1 MKKTQIFNSNNK
13 SLDLVNLKKLS
24 SLPVELHSI
33 LIGIML
39 GDGGIYRSSP
49 TANARFEMS
58 LGTKYQKFA
67 EYLGELFK
75 EYMSNP
81 VKSINIKGKTNNYTN
96 YRFKTVSL
104 PVFNQYHDMFYI
116 FYTDKKN
123 YIKIVPSN
131 INELINP
138 IVLAYL
144 IMTDG
149 NFDASRNRVRIYTN
163 SYKKDE
169 VVKLADAIMNNLKIY
184 TGVLHDRNDQ
194 WILTIGAK
202 NLELLRNTVSPHF
215 HSSMLYR
222 IGILEK
228 TSAPFIFIIIFW
240 ARAPYSF
247 LILAFNVIS

>member
-1 MKKTQIFNSNNK
+1 MKPKIKNMKKTQIFNSNNK

-116 FYTDKKN
+116 FNTDKKN
-123 YIKIVPSN
+123 YVKIVPFN

-194 WILTIGAK
+194 
-202 NLELLRNTVSPHF
+202 
-215 HSSMLYR
+215 
-222 IGILEK
+222 
-228 TSAPFIFIIIFW
+228 
-240 ARAPYSF
+240 
-247 LILAFNVIS
+247 

>member
-1 MKKTQIFNSNNK
+1 MKNTKIINSNNK
-13 SLDLVNLKKLS
+13 LNIKNLRNLTSLS
-24 SLPVELHSI
+24 VELHSI

-39 GDGGIYRSSP
+39 GDGVIYRSSP

-58 LGTKYQKFA
+58 FGTKYQPFA
-67 EYLGELFK
+67 ESIGVLFK

-81 VKSINIKGKTNNYTN
+81 VKSIEIQGKTKNYTN
-96 YRFKTVSL
+96 YRLKTVSL
-104 PVFNQYHDMFYI
+104 PVFNQYHEMFYK
-116 FYTDKKN
+116 FNAEKHKF
-123 YIKIVPSN
+123 IKIVPLN

-149 NFDASRNRVRIYTN
+149 NFDVGRRRVRIYTN

-169 VVKLADAIMNNLKIY
+169 VIKLAGVITNNLKIY
-184 TGVLHDRNDQ
+184 TGVLHDRKDQ
-194 WILTIGAK
+194 WILTIGAQ

-222 IGILEK
+222 IGI
-228 TSAPFIFIIIFW
+228 
-240 ARAPYSF
+240 
-247 LILAFNVIS
+247 